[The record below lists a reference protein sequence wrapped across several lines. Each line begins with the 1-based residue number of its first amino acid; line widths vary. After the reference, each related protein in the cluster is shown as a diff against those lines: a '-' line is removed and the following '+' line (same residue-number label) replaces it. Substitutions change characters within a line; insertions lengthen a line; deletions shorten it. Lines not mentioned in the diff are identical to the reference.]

1 MVAPPSLNQ
10 RRVAEIAR
18 KWIEQRPVYLD
29 TETTGLDKN
38 AEIIEIGVVGPDGE
52 VLFESYV
59 RPFGRIPADAIRL
72 HGITNDAVQNAPAWP
87 LVWPNVREHLLNR
100 PVGIYNAE
108 FDLRL
113 MRQSMERY
121 RLTWRE
127 SLNAFDILQLYSEY
141 RGIWDAYKKSY
152 RYFRLE
158 EARRQ
163 LGIPIPNAHRAVDD
177 ARLAR
182 AVLHRLAGLDY

>member
-1 MVAPPSLNQ
+1 MDALSMNEH
-10 RRVAEIAR
+10 RVVEIAR
-18 KWIEQRPVYLD
+18 QWIEQKPVYLD

-52 VLFESYV
+52 ILFESYV
-59 RPFGRIPADAIRL
+59 RPFQPIPLAAIRL
-72 HGITNDAVQNAPAWP
+72 HGISNETVQNALAWP
-87 LVWPNVREHLLNR
+87 SIWPNVREHLINR

-121 RLTWRE
+121 RLPWRE
-127 SLNAFDILQLYSEY
+127 NLSAFDILQLYSEY
-141 RGIWDAYKKSY
+141 RGVWDPYRKS
-152 RYFRLE
+152 FRFFKLE
-158 EARRQ
+158 EAGRQ
-163 LGIPIPNAHRAVDD
+163 LGIALPNAHRAVED

>member
-1 MVAPPSLNQ
+1 MVTSSPLNQ
-10 RRVAEIAR
+10 RRAAEIAR
-18 KWIEQRPVYLD
+18 RWVEQRPVYLD

-38 AEIIEIGVVGPDGE
+38 AEIIEIGVVGPDGD
-52 VLFESYV
+52 VLFESFV
-59 RPFGRIPADAIRL
+59 RPLGPIPADAIRL
-72 HGITNDAVQNAPAWP
+72 HGITNETVQNAPAWP
-87 LVWPNVREHLLNR
+87 LVWPSVREHLVNR
-100 PVGIYNAE
+100 PVGIYNAD

-141 RGIWDAYKKSY
+141 RGVWDAYKKSY
-152 RYFRLE
+152 RFFRLE
-158 EARRQ
+158 EAGRQ
-163 LGIPIPNAHRAVDD
+163 LGISIPNSHRAVDD